1 MYEIGDKVTIKSCNP
16 QKVGEI
22 ILWHYDE
29 GNIWTVELSDGRQ
42 EDFGDHELA
51 PATDAYG
58 HPWSSQEKEWNKT
71 EDILQDRYPLQ
82 GG

>member
-29 GNIWTVELSDGRQ
+29 GNIWTVELSDGSQ

-51 PATDAYG
+51 PAVDAYG
-58 HPWSSQEKEWNKT
+58 HPWTYRPAQS
-71 EDILQDRYPLQ
+71 

>member
-1 MYEIGDKVTIKSCNP
+1 MYEIGDKVTIKSCHP

-29 GNIWTVELSDGRQ
+29 GNIWTVELSDGSQ
-42 EDFGDHELA
+42 EDFGDYELA
-51 PATDAYG
+51 PSVDAYG
-58 HPWSSQEKEWNKT
+58 HSWSSQEKEWNKT

>member
-1 MYEIGDKVTIKSCNP
+1 LTASKKFGRIATQEREKRMFEIGDKVTIKTCNP
-16 QKVGEI
+16 PKGGEI

-29 GNIWTVELSDGRQ
+29 GNVWTVELSDGSQ

-58 HPWSSQEKEWNKT
+58 HPWRVSK
-71 EDILQDRYPLQ
+71 
-82 GG
+82 

>member
-1 MYEIGDKVTIKSCNP
+1 LTASKKFGRITGQEREKRMFEIGDKVTIKTCHP
-16 QKVGEI
+16 PKVGEI

-29 GNIWTVELSDGRQ
+29 GNIWTVELSDGSQ

-58 HPWSSQEKEWNKT
+58 HPWRVSK
-71 EDILQDRYPLQ
+71 
-82 GG
+82 